1 MRDYTSTKGRSSKIC
16 TRVPPGDLWSELSP
30 AFSRG
35 SDVSKTILI
44 ADDNKLLLA
53 TLRQVLE
60 CQPGFVACGE
70 TVNGKDAIEKAQRLK
85 PDLIVLDISMPVM
98 NGLDAAHTLRQ
109 MMPDLPILL
118 FTIHKTRLSAAEAL
132 ASRASG
138 VAFKGDGIRGLVS
151 QVKTLLRS

>member
-1 MRDYTSTKGRSSKIC
+1 
-16 TRVPPGDLWSELSP
+16 VQ
-30 AFSRG
+30 
-35 SDVSKTILI
+35 KTILI

-60 CQPGFVACGE
+60 CQPGFVVCGE
-70 TVNGKDAIEKAQRLK
+70 AVNGQDAIEKALRLK

-109 MMPDLPILL
+109 MMPYVPILL

-132 ASRASG
+132 ASGASG
-138 VAFKGDGIRGLVS
+138 IAFKGDGILGLVN
-151 QVKTLLRS
+151 QAKTLLHS